1 MCVIKQLFYEKKY
14 DVKMSKYH
22 EKKKYEKN
30 LDKICYM
37 TKPFC
42 HSKI

>member
-22 EKKKYEKN
+22 EKKNMSKTLTKYV
-30 LDKICYM
+30 
-37 TKPFC
+37 T
-42 HSKI
+42 